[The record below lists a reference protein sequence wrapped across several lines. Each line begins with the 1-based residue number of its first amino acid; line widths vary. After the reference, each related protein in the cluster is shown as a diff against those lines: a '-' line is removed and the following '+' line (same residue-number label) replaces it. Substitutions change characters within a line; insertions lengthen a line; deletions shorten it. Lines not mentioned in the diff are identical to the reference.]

1 MRERPQRDARAVPR
15 CVRAAGWGWGLVGRR
30 PCALTA
36 IEHAGCASLAVQP
49 GPGAQ
54 QRVPGVNIPPGL
66 LPMGV
71 SRRKFPSLEL
81 VVVLVDSLVDLRAG
95 LEEVHQKNARE

>member
-1 MRERPQRDARAVPR
+1 M
-15 CVRAAGWGWGLVGRR
+15 GRR

-71 SRRKFPSLEL
+71 SRRKFSSLEL

-95 LEEVHQKNARE
+95 LEEVHRKNARE